1 MDKKFKNFNEI
12 MRTMVDR
19 ILIETNKITD
29 FSVGSTIR
37 SLLETVAFEVN
48 QLYVLSRSNIK
59 KGIEE
64 GLYEAFDFKKKEA
77 VKAYGNVIIAFHN
90 PPKKDVVIPKGTR
103 FICRDS
109 RYTQTYETIQSY
121 IIPEGQAYNTVEV
134 FCMIEGSIGNVPK
147 GVINTITSNIYD
159 IAYVYNPDDIL
170 TGQDEEPIEEVKERF
185 QYFVETRAR
194 ATNKA
199 LMFAIKQIPYVSSV
213 YIDEAVG
220 WTKVYVSDNNGRLP
234 GWLREQVEK
243 TVEDYRASG
252 IRVTVEDV
260 KRVPVDFN
268 IDVVLADSRLMNINL
283 KNDLEKLVR
292 DTVNNLQIGETLV
305 LSDITNKIKSLDNRA
320 IYDVIILTPE
330 ANYEVKQHELIR
342 AGENVKINLKMKPER
357 TPDSSERFD
366 V

>member
-19 ILIETNKITD
+19 ILVETNKITD

-77 VKAYGNVIIAFHN
+77 TKAYGNVIIAFHN

-103 FICRDS
+103 FMCRDA
-109 RYTQTYETIQSY
+109 RYTQTYETVQSY
-121 IIPEGQAYNTVEV
+121 IIPQGQTYNTIEV
-134 FCMIEGSIGNVPK
+134 FCMIEGSIGNVPR
-147 GVINTITSNIYD
+147 GVIDTITSNIHD

-170 TGQDEEPIEEVKERF
+170 TGQDEEPVEEVKERF

-199 LMFAIKQIPYVSSV
+199 LIFAIKQIPYVGSV

-220 WTKVYVSDNNGRLP
+220 WTKVYVSDNNGKLP
-234 GWLREQVEK
+234 IWLREQVER

-252 IRVTVEDV
+252 IRVTVEEV
-260 KRVPVDFN
+260 KRVPIDFN
-268 IDVVLADSRLMNINL
+268 IEVVLADSRLMSIIL
-283 KNDLEKLVR
+283 KNDLEKLVK

-305 LSDITNKIKSLDNRA
+305 LSEIVNKIKAIDNRA
-320 IYDVIILTPE
+320 IYDVNILTPE
-330 ANYEVKQHELIR
+330 ANYEVKQNELLR

-357 TPDSSERFD
+357 TPDSSEQFD

>member
-19 ILIETNKITD
+19 ILVETNKITD

-64 GLYEAFDFKKKEA
+64 GLYEAFDFKRKES
-77 VKAYGNVIIAFHN
+77 VKAYGNVTVAFHN

-103 FICRDS
+103 FICRDT
-109 RYTQTYETIQSY
+109 RYTQTYETIQSF
-121 IIPEGQAYNTVEV
+121 IIPQGQAYNTIEV
-134 FCMIEGSIGNVPK
+134 YCMVEGSIGNVPK
-147 GVINTITSNIYD
+147 GAINTITSNIHD
-159 IAYVYNPDDIL
+159 IAYVFNPDDIL
-170 TGQDEEPIEEVKERF
+170 TGQDEEPLEEVKERF

-199 LMFAIKQIPYVSSV
+199 LMFAVKQIPYVGSV

-234 GWLREQVEK
+234 GWLREQVER

-268 IDVVLADSRLMNINL
+268 IEVVLADSRLMNIAL
-283 KNDLEKLVR
+283 KNDIERLVR
-292 DTVNNLQIGETLV
+292 DTVNELQIGETLI
-305 LSDITNKIKSLDNRA
+305 LSEIINKIKALDNRA
-320 IYDVIILTPE
+320 VYDVIIITPE

-342 AGENVKINLKMKPER
+342 AGENVKITLKMKPER

>member
-19 ILIETNKITD
+19 ILVETNKITD

-37 SLLETVAFEVN
+37 SLLETVAFEIN

-103 FICRDS
+103 FICRDT

-121 IIPEGQAYNTVEV
+121 IIPEGQAYNTIEV
-134 FCMIEGSIGNVPK
+134 YCIVEGSIGNVPK
-147 GVINTITSNIYD
+147 GAINTITSNIHE
-159 IAYVYNPDDIL
+159 IAYVYNPEDIL
-170 TGQDEEPIEEVKERF
+170 TGQDEEPTGEVKERF

-199 LMFAIKQIPYVSSV
+199 LLFAIKQIPYVSSV

-234 GWLREQVEK
+234 GWLREQIER
-243 TVEDYRASG
+243 TIEDYRASG

-260 KRVPVDFN
+260 KRVPIDFS

-305 LSDITNKIKSLDNRA
+305 LSDITNKIKTVDNRA

-330 ANYEVKQHELIR
+330 ANYKVKQHELIR
-342 AGENVKINLKMKPER
+342 AGENVKVNLKMKSER